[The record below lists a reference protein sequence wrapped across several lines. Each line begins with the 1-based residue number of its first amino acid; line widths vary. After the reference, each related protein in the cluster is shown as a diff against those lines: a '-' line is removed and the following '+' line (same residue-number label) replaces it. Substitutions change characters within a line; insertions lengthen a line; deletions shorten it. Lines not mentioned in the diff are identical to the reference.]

1 MGVLNEKRC
10 NKILPEINTWQS
22 AELDGQSNAQP
33 QTKLVDDPI
42 NSDNDA
48 LILAI
53 SSIYYLFYIIIQ

>member
-1 MGVLNEKRC
+1 MENSQTNPTSSEKESH
-10 NKILPEINTWQS
+10 PQP
-22 AELDGQSNAQP
+22 NAQP